1 MKAAEKFILTLQEAS
16 DYFSIGEKKMR
27 KLVNENPTARFVL
40 WNGNRAQIKR
50 TEFEKFIISTNAI

>member
-1 MKAAEKFILTLQEAS
+1 MKPGEKYILTLQEAS
-16 DYFSIGEKKMR
+16 DYFSIGEKKLR
-27 KLVNENPTARFVL
+27 KLLNENPTARYVL